1 MAKITGPK
9 WTIFFDGVGA
19 YRKRYG
25 AIRLGYG
32 SRCERIRLASLEVVM
47 KHAHREYEVTICP
60 KCGAGLVVMP
70 QMNHVCEEKHVE
82 NDKNKDVKQEKKTS
96 KKTSKK

>member
-1 MAKITGPK
+1 MVSAPI
-9 WTIFFDGVGA
+9 A
-19 YRKRYG
+19 LRYG
-25 AIRLGYG
+25 AIRFGYR
-32 SRCERIRLASLEVVM
+32 SAIRLASLEVVM

-70 QMNHVCEEKHVE
+70 QMNHVCEEKHVDD
-82 NDKNKDVKQEKKTS
+82 DKTKDVRQEKKTS